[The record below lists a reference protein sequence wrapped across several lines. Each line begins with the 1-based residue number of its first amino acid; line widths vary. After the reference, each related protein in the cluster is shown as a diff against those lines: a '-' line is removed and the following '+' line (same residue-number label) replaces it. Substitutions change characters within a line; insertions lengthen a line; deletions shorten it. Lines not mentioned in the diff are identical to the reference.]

1 MLDTVGPESHEP
13 TSLWD
18 IAKRAKTC
26 KDHRFQDLYRMLDAD
41 LLLECWK
48 ERVLSARVRSRRFPG
63 PRGQAERAGEPVR
76 NLTGQSRRCL
86 GRAC

>member
-48 ERVLSARVRSRRFPG
+48 ELNKSSTGGVDEVTASSIRYRS
-63 PRGQAERAGEPVR
+63 
-76 NLTGQSRRCL
+76 
-86 GRAC
+86 